1 MSNRI
6 AVFDD
11 GIIQQLADPV
21 TLYEKP
27 ENAFVAQ
34 FIGENNRLNG
44 TVESVTK
51 SVATV
56 KLDLGQTVKA
66 LSVNNDGKGSR
77 TMLSVRPERCLV
89 SAKKSSS
96 MSMLDARIEELIYL
110 GDHIRCRLN
119 VAGDDQF
126 IVKVPNTSGQLGLE
140 IGANL
145 FVGWNTEDC
154 RALDFRQQ
162 V

>member
-34 FIGENNRLNG
+34 FIGENNQMLG
-44 TVESVTK
+44 TVQSVNK
-51 SVATV
+51 NIATV
-56 KLDLGQTVKA
+56 KLDAGDVVKA
-66 LSVNNDGKGSR
+66 LAVNVGAVGSR
-77 TMLSVRPERCLV
+77 TTLSVRPERCV
-89 SAKKSSS
+89 VTAKKSAGTSS
-96 MSMLDARIEELIYL
+96 LDARIEELIYL
-110 GDHIRCRLN
+110 GDHIRCRMD

-126 IVKVPNTSGQLGLE
+126 IVKVPNTSGQLGLK
-140 IGANL
+140 IGASL
-145 FVGWNTEDC
+145 QIGWKNDDC
-154 RALDFRQQ
+154 RALDFNEP